1 MSQITLTVD
10 AWIDEYTR
18 EDTMRQWLEG
28 AAQSGFWCQLKT
40 GERPFQML
48 DVKIRKVAPEKT
60 EDPPFPL
67 GDPELVQA
75 MMRWAMSK
83 GAIIT
88 REWFGLPPAEDRT
101 GDQETAT

>member
-1 MSQITLTVD
+1 MSQINLTVD

-28 AAQSGFWCQLKT
+28 VAREGFWCQLST
-40 GERPFQML
+40 GERRFQTL
-48 DVKIRKVAPEKT
+48 DVKIREVTPAESAAP
-60 EDPPFPL
+60 PWPL
-67 GDPELVQA
+67 SDPELVQA

-88 REWFGLPPAEDRT
+88 REWFGLLPAEDT
-101 GDQETAT
+101 AEDQETTA